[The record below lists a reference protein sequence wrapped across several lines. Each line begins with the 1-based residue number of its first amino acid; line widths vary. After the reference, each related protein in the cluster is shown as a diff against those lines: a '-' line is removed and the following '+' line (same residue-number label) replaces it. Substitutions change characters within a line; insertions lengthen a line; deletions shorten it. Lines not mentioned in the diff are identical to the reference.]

1 MDGKRVSRPTEK
13 VLAMAAVGPKSK
25 QKHTGQAM
33 CTAAPKR
40 RRMDVDND
48 TSVDMDAS
56 AVGAIEEPNDIIDM
70 TGSDLEN
77 RAEER
82 QNSEDELGGL

>member
-1 MDGKRVSRPTEK
+1 
-13 VLAMAAVGPKSK
+13 MAAVGPKS
-25 QKHTGQAM
+25 
-33 CTAAPKR
+33 KR

-56 AVGAIEEPNDIIDM
+56 AVGAIEELNDIIDM